1 MPKEETREN
10 LSDASVVVA
19 APEQMSSELSGE
31 VVILNLESGKY
42 YSLGAVGATVWKMIQ
57 EPKTVGA
64 VKEAILNTYD
74 VTSERCEADLQALL
88 TSLQTAGVVEVS
100 A

>member
-1 MPKEETREN
+1 MPKEIQQK

-42 YSLGAVGATVWKMIQ
+42 YSLDAVGATVWKMIR
-57 EPKTVGA
+57 EPQTVGA
-64 VKEAILNTYD
+64 IKEVILNTYD
-74 VTSERCEADLQALL
+74 VTAERCEADLQNLL
-88 TSLQTAGVVEVS
+88 TSLQTAGVAEVR

>member
-1 MPKEETREN
+1 MPKEETQQKI
-10 LSDASVVVA
+10 SDASTVVA
-19 APEQMSSELSGE
+19 APEQMASELSGE

-42 YSLGAVGATVWKMIQ
+42 YSLDGVGATVWKLIQ
-57 EPKTVGA
+57 EPQTVGA
-64 VKEAILNTYD
+64 IKETLLNTYD

-88 TSLQTAGVVEVS
+88 TSLQTAGVVEVK

>member
-1 MPKEETREN
+1 MPEKTQQK
-10 LSDASVVVA
+10 LSDASVVAA

-42 YSLGAVGATVWKMIQ
+42 YSLDGVGATVWKMIQ
-57 EPKTVGA
+57 EPRTVGA
-64 VKEAILNTYD
+64 IKETLLNTYD
-74 VTSERCEADLQALL
+74 VTSERCEADLRELL
-88 TSLQTAGVVEVS
+88 TSLEAAGVIQVR

>member
-1 MPKEETREN
+1 MPKEIQQK

-19 APEQMSSELSGE
+19 TPEQMSSELSGE

-42 YSLGAVGATVWKMIQ
+42 YSLDAVGATVWKMVQ
-57 EPKTVGA
+57 EPRTVGA
-64 VKEAILNTYD
+64 IKEAIHNTYD
-74 VTSERCEADLQALL
+74 VTPERCEADLQALL
-88 TSLQTAGVVEVS
+88 TSLQMAGVVEVR

>member
-1 MPKEETREN
+1 MPKEETQQK

-42 YSLGAVGATVWKMIQ
+42 YSLDAVGASVWKMIQ
-57 EPKTVGA
+57 EPRTVGA
-64 VKEAILNTYD
+64 IKETLLNTYD
-74 VTSERCEADLQALL
+74 VTTERCEADLRELL
-88 TSLQTAGVVEVS
+88 VSLEAAGVVEVK